1 MLFSKKTK
9 WFKSILA
16 SVVVAIPLIVT
27 GCSSNSAST
36 PSSDTTNNSSQVES
50 TVPGSNEST
59 QDSSNNSDKLVSD
72 LISNGDIPKNV
83 TKATVTRVVDG
94 DTYKLNI
101 DGKEVTLRALLVD
114 TPESVKP
121 GVDPQPFS
129 KEASN
134 FAKEELGA
142 GDTVYVEYD
151 GNKTDKYDRHL
162 GYVWFNCGKHSKWEL
177 FNEEIVRD
185 GYARVGYIYDSKKY
199 LNELY
204 EAQDIAKHEKLNIWS
219 IPGYVTSKG
228 YNVDA
233 SEEKTSTKNS
243 EPTKSNVGTPKSN
256 SVQKKP
262 EATVQEEPSQEQA
275 AGDVV
280 YANGGSSSSNKYHA
294 SSNAHGMKGS
304 IQMSESEAKSKGYVP
319 CGICYK

>member
-1 MLFSKKTK
+1 MLFLKKSK

-16 SVVVAIPLIVT
+16 SAVIAIPLLVT
-27 GCSSNSAST
+27 GCSNT
-36 PSSDTTNNSSQVES
+36 TNTQSSDTTTNSSQIES
-50 TVPGSNEST
+50 TVPDSTESSQDNSNT
-59 QDSSNNSDKLVSD
+59 GDTAVSD
-72 LISNGDIPKNV
+72 VVPNGDVPKNV
-83 TKATVTRVVDG
+83 SKATVTRVVDG

-134 FAKEELGA
+134 FAKEELDA

-162 GYVWFNCGKHSKWEL
+162 GYVWFNCDKHSKWEL
-177 FNEEIVRD
+177 FNEEIVKD

-199 LNELY
+199 LNKLY
-204 EAQDIAKHEKLNIWS
+204 EAQDIAKDSKLNIWS

-233 SEEKTSTKNS
+233 AGEKTSTKNS
-243 EPTKSNVGTPKSN
+243 ESDRSNVETPKTN
-256 SVQKKP
+256 SIQKKP
-262 EATVQEEPSQEQA
+262 EVPVQEEPSQEQA
-275 AGDVV
+275 SGDVV

-294 SSNAHGMKGS
+294 SSNAHGMKGA
-304 IQMSESEAKSKGYVP
+304 IEMSESEAKSNGYKP